1 MKKKII
7 SIISAMALAVSAMPL
22 NTAAEET
29 KNDEILV
36 KLENGELPTDANM
49 DGKTDASDIHAIMM
63 YYTISLLNPDRTY
76 TESKKISEEVFNN
89 VRDNFDYNSDG
100 QVDTSEAS
108 LLLTYYYS
116 GFEAGDVDCDGT
128 LTSADASLVLYYY
141 AETMVGNA
149 VEFEID
155 TNMRNL
161 GDINGDNSI
170 DAADASMILY
180 EYSKTMTS

>member
-7 SIISAMALAVSAMPL
+7 PIISAMALAVSAMPL

-49 DGKTDASDIHAIMM
+49 DGKTDAFDIHAIMM

-89 VRDNFDYNSDG
+89 IRDNFDYNNDG
-100 QVDTSEAS
+100 QVDTSEAA
-108 LLLTYYYS
+108 LLMDYYYS
-116 GFEAGDVDCDGT
+116 GFESGDVDCDGT
-128 LTSADASLVLYYY
+128 LTAADASLVLYYY
-141 AETMVGNA
+141 AGTMVGNA
-149 VEFEID
+149 FEFEIE
-155 TNMRNL
+155 TNICNL
-161 GDINGDNSI
+161 GDINGDNAI